1 MNPFVKTYGE
11 FLHFLH
17 FLQWFLIVQKVCL
30 SAKTLFVKVPSL
42 VKVFI
47 DYSTCV
53 LFLEGNGE

>member
-17 FLQWFLIVQKVCL
+17 FLQWFLIVQKII
-30 SAKTLFVKVPSL
+30 SGAKNLFVKVPRL
-42 VKVFI
+42 VRVFI

-53 LFLEGNGE
+53 LFLEGYGE